1 MEIKNKEQ
9 IIQLLNKLAFEGFKV
24 MYNMNDME
32 RIVNTT
38 FENSDIVKII
48 KKEIINLLPKQQD
61 NIVYEIRDNGLLFI
75 LEKVKT
81 EQDYETFKLLDTI
94 HYNINLPYKYT
105 MGKRLSKQEAVETIK
120 QLENQI

>member
-24 MYNMNDME
+24 MYNMTDYE

-38 FENSDIVKII
+38 FENSDIVKTI
-48 KKEIINLLPKQQD
+48 KKQIISLLPEQHD

-75 LEKVKT
+75 LEKEKT
-81 EQDYETFKLLDTI
+81 EQGYETFKLLDTI
-94 HYNINLPYKYT
+94 HYNIKLPYKYT